1 MSTLYVDTLR
11 PNLASQISIPDNG
24 LYIAGHV
31 VQVQQA
37 VVSATATYS
46 NSNSASDIAGL
57 AVSITPQSSSS
68 KFYITCHISYSTS
81 TNGCGNQIRLKR
93 NGTYIAR
100 GYGVGSTSDGW
111 FGLDNNYGQANS
123 GGLLLNASGMYID
136 APSTTSSITYQV
148 DHFGVGGTT
157 PLHLNINQTG
167 DLSGVSTLTVM
178 EIAQ

>member
-1 MSTLYVDTLR
+1 MSTLYVDNLR
-11 PNLASQISIPDNG
+11 PNLASQISIPNTG

-37 VVSATATYS
+37 FVSATATYNNTGTS
-46 NSNSASDIAGL
+46 SDISGL

-81 TNGCGNQIRLKR
+81 NNGCGNQIRLKR

-100 GYGVGSTSDGW
+100 GFGVGSTADGW

-136 APSTTSSITYQV
+136 SPSTTSTITYQV

-157 PLHLNINQTG
+157 PIHLNISQGGN
-167 DLSGVSTLTVM
+167 LSGVSTLTVM